1 MVEIRSK
8 IFLSRAAAL
17 SLALTTARLA
27 AIGAVRLQV
36 VRRWSGN
43 SEGFVTTVVNLPFIE
58 TGGRIRWRMA
68 TDNSDLGEGWRV
80 DTVNISWCEPVP
92 GCSPTPRP
100 HVTPAPRPC
109 RPHRQALT
117 LRRDLLRHRVQARDR
132 R

>member
-1 MVEIRSK
+1 MVEIRFQDILVAGGS
-8 IFLSRAAAL
+8 FV
-17 SLALTTARLA
+17 
-27 AIGAVRLQV
+27 IGVYNRTISNDQASPIAGRQA
-36 VRRWSGN
+36 WSGN

-68 TDNSDLGEGWRV
+68 SDNSGLGEGWRV
-80 DTVNISWCEPVP
+80 ATVNISWCEPVP

-109 RPHRQALT
+109 RPHRQALA